1 MDNTYYVGADLKFK
15 FTLTSTGFDQDVDN
29 FSITVYSGNRTVT
42 WNSWDEE
49 GQKHILHKEEGGED
63 DGWYLLI
70 PTEFLATGTLKIVGI
85 AKVVDS
91 DFDAICGGVG
101 EGIRREVAV
110 SPNLGVI
117 KKV

>member
-15 FTLTSTGFDQDVDN
+15 FSLSSEGFTPEEDKFSLTVC
-29 FSITVYSGNRTVT
+29 SGNRTVT

-49 GQKHILHKEEGGED
+49 GQKHIILKDDGDED

-70 PTEFLATGTLKIVGI
+70 PTEFLATGTLKIIGV
-85 AKVVDS
+85 ARVPDT
-91 DFDAICGGVG
+91 DFNDICGG
-101 EGIRREVAV
+101 ENQGIRREVAV

-117 KKV
+117 KKP